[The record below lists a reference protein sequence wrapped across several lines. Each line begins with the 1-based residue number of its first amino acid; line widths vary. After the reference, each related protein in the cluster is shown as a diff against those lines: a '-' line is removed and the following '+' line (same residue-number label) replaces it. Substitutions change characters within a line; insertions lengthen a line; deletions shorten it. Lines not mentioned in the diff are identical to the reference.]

1 MSEKSKAQIGDKFEV
16 GTEAPKKPQT
26 SEALHDVSTRFQQQ
40 CALTL
45 TDYNALLHSDER
57 EGYEALFGAAMLIC
71 GLLRDDAPEVDARDK
86 KEKKGGT
93 KVSSKS
99 VSPAKS
105 KEKKKENEKKVKEIA
120 KKLEEKKQKLK
131 KSKEAG
137 PAPLKSK
144 EKFQPSN
151 IFYVGDSYMGGI
163 TRGRI
168 RKNKYAKGSRPFV
181 AYGKVAKKVWGGND
195 VETVANKALNN
206 PNCKLL
212 VLAGGLNDF
221 FSYGNS
227 QKTYKRVRSAYQR
240 IINRAKE
247 KGVKLVIYKVPKIKK
262 IPIERKT
269 GKKRYEK
276 KERINMYTDML
287 NGWLDEEYVFSEFSM
302 DIIDTNKA
310 IGDNWGDSIHPDKKG
325 YANLYKEVQDYIA

>member
-1 MSEKSKAQIGDKFEV
+1 MSGKSQEQLGGKFEKSF
-16 GTEAPKKPQT
+16 EAPKKSQT
-26 SEALHDVSTRFQQQ
+26 SEALRGAFQQQ
-40 CALTL
+40 CAYTL

-71 GLLRDDAPEVDARDK
+71 SLLRDDAPEFDAEDK
-86 KEKKGGT
+86 KEKEGDGKS
-93 KVSSKS
+93 SSKS
-99 VSPAKS
+99 TSPTKA

-131 KSKEAG
+131 KSKEAS
-137 PAPLKSK
+137 PAPWKSK

-163 TRGRI
+163 TRKRV
-168 RKNKYAKGSRPFV
+168 RQNTYAKGSRPFV
-181 AYGKVAKKVWGGND
+181 AFGKKAKELWGGND

-221 FSYGNS
+221 FSYGNP
-227 QKTYKRVRSAYQR
+227 QKTYKRVREAYQR

-247 KGVKLVIYKVPKIKK
+247 KGIKLVIYKVPKINKV
-262 IPIERKT
+262 PVERKT

-287 NGWLDEEYVFSEFSM
+287 NGWLDEEYVFSDM
-302 DIIDTNKA
+302 DLIDTNKA
-310 IGDNWGDSIHPDKKG
+310 IGNNWGDSIHPNRKG
-325 YANLYKEVQDYIA
+325 YANLYDEIKNNIA